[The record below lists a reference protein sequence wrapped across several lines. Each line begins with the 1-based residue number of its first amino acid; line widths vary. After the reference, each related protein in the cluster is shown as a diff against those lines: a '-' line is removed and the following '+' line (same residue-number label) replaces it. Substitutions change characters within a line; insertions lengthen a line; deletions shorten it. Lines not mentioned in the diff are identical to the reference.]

1 MRTDESIEWP
11 LRGLRVIEFESID
24 PGPLAGHM
32 LSEFGARVTVVA
44 RPTPSPV
51 DRALIGE
58 NTENPL
64 RQGKEII
71 TLDLKAANG
80 AIAALD
86 LIADADALWQLGDI
100 GRNSLRLSRA

>member
-1 MRTDESIEWP
+1 
-11 LRGLRVIEFESID
+11 L
-24 PGPLAGHM
+24 
-32 LSEFGARVTVVA
+32 GARVTVVA